1 MKTMKTCKYGCGKM
15 QKGGKV
21 TAVKKMQKGG
31 STGIVG
37 MPKYGNNPRTDEGR
51 MLQKGGVASTTN
63 RPVKP
68 GCRGGMVKDASGNC
82 VNERQ
87 FKKGGATSFGM
98 LSVKAGV
105 DKNPKPT
112 AADRIVGAKKKMQK
126 GGVSNGMSD
135 FMKKNS
141 PVGPNAPK
149 KTLREFEEDSAKKA
163 AEWRRKH
170 GSGLKLDPK
179 VELRNKVKEDIQKR
193 TGNTK
198 MQMGGSINK
207 IKRTIPKGP
216 GVLPPKDVI
225 KHPSDAIKTDF
236 RNKPIPKRG
245 VIPKGGVTNPPAE
258 LRKRVK
264 EDIEKR
270 TGKKSS
276 LKYQKGGS
284 APSAG
289 LSEKKKSAVAKK
301 ASAGKDIGKPG
312 KGFAKL
318 AAKAGGGEKGKR
330 IAAAAMWKNI
340 KRG

>member
-126 GGVSNGMSD
+126 GG
-135 FMKKNS
+135 
-141 PVGPNAPK
+141 
-149 KTLREFEEDSAKKA
+149 
-163 AEWRRKH
+163 
-170 GSGLKLDPK
+170 
-179 VELRNKVKEDIQKR
+179 
-193 TGNTK
+193 
-198 MQMGGSINK
+198 SITS
-207 IKRTIPKGP
+207 IKRTIPKSPESP